1 MIENKELL
9 SEEKIKMFEEDQKEY
24 STETALHNYMWLLLD
39 QIFRGLGVTE
49 ITTETTSAEKKSK
62 RSD

>member
-1 MIENKELL
+1 MIETKELL

-39 QIFRGLGVTE
+39 QIFRGLGVTD
-49 ITTETTSAEKKSK
+49 ITTAEKKSK